1 MRNLIKKEGFE
12 FYFDQNGCFSCEGN
26 CCTGE
31 SGYIWVDKEEIKN
44 IADFLKIDIED
55 FKKDFLKKEKYR
67 YTIKEVKIKKEYH
80 CIFFNKGCQIYPVR
94 PKQCKTYPFWERYK
108 DKKNLDEVIKEC
120 PAIILK
126 K

>member
-67 YTIKEVKIKKEYH
+67 YTIKEVKIKKPAPH
-80 CIFFNKGCQIYPVR
+80 TFFKPMLEKETRTRISLA
-94 PKQCKTYPFWERYK
+94 TSI
-108 DKKNLDEVIKEC
+108 NL
-120 PAIILK
+120 
-126 K
+126 